1 MTTRL
6 PVRKGRNLV
15 RRLFPRWVFAVATC
29 AAGVFSYF
37 GLDEMERL
45 VVRWKTPPVVHES
58 KRQFVPPPA
67 PVPRK
72 VEMPESEPPE
82 AITPVVKPLPRIPG
96 LDVTLPPPL
105 PTPPPPKR
113 K

>member
-1 MTTRL
+1 MTTLLR
-6 PVRKGRNLV
+6 VRRGRNLV
-15 RRLFPRWVFAVATC
+15 RRWVFAAATG

-37 GLDEMERL
+37 GLDEIERGI
-45 VVRWKTPPVVHES
+45 VRWKTPPVAHES

-82 AITPVVKPLPRIPG
+82 ALTPVVKPLPRIPG
-96 LDVTLPPPL
+96 LDVTLPL
-105 PTPPPPKR
+105 PPPKR

>member
-29 AAGVFSYF
+29 AAAVFSYF
-37 GLDEMERL
+37 GLDEIERF
-45 VVRWKTPPVVHES
+45 VVRSKTPPVEHES
-58 KRQFVPPPA
+58 KRQFVPPPP

-82 AITPVVKPLPRIPG
+82 ALAPVVKPLPRIPG
-96 LDVTLPPPL
+96 LDDVTLP
-105 PTPPPPKR
+105 PPPPKR